1 MTGDIATAPEENDM
15 SATND
20 LIKQA
25 LALPPGE
32 RIELIEQVLN
42 SLDQPDEAIDKLW
55 AEEAERR
62 LEDYRSGKMESV
74 SMEDVMAKYSIK

>member
-1 MTGDIATAPEENDM
+1 MAI
-15 SATND
+15 TND
-20 LIKQA
+20 LIQKA
-25 LALPPGE
+25 LSLSPGE

-55 AEEAERR
+55 AEEAEMR

>member
-1 MTGDIATAPEENDM
+1 MRSSQKHWRKSMAI
-15 SATND
+15 TND
-20 LIKQA
+20 LIQKA
-25 LALPPGE
+25 LSLSPGE

-55 AEEAERR
+55 AEEAEMR